1 MKKRRK
7 TDKVLGTSAG
17 RQYNAD
23 VSRFVVAT
31 VAWAMLTTSPRVER
45 PTPFAVG
52 ETLTYD
58 VSWSTALSAGT
69 VVSTVKEK
77 KASFDSTAFYIVAE
91 GRPAP
96 LLSKLYTF
104 YYKVDTLLDVYT
116 LLAQRGSVYSE
127 EGQRHRFGATLFDR
141 MRNRASFEHTTTTVV
156 KSEFAVQPGAQDLLS
171 ALYAV
176 RTMPLKAGDRIAVPV
191 SDGGTNYRVQMAV
204 GTPEPVQVPLG
215 SSSAWK
221 VTLVITDAASQQV
234 GRNVAVWLSTDSRR
248 LPLKAQ
254 AELPVGAFVLG
265 LRDVK

>member
-1 MKKRRK
+1 
-7 TDKVLGTSAG
+7 
-17 RQYNAD
+17 
-23 VSRFVVAT
+23 
-31 VAWAMLTTSPRVER
+31 MLTTSARVER

-156 KSEFAVQPGAQDLLS
+156 NRGARERRRNQLPRADGRRHPGARAGPARFVERLEGDAGHHRRGQPAGWTERGRL
-171 ALYAV
+171 AV
-176 RTMPLKAGDRIAVPV
+176 D
-191 SDGGTNYRVQMAV
+191 
-204 GTPEPVQVPLG
+204 
-215 SSSAWK
+215 
-221 VTLVITDAASQQV
+221 
-234 GRNVAVWLSTDSRR
+234 
-248 LPLKAQ
+248 
-254 AELPVGAFVLG
+254 
-265 LRDVK
+265 